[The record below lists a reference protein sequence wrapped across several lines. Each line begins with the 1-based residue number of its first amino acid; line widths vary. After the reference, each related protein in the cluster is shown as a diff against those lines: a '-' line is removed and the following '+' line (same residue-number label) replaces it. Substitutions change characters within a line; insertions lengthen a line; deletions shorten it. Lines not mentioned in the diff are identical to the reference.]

1 MLAPQHCRAPCSV
14 PWRRQL
20 CPPTAASATSRC
32 HAGWQALPSALCLPR
47 PGIPPAQ
54 SNPCMMQLPCSMM
67 PCCKVRY
74 TWRPPRH
81 PTSRQL
87 EMNLVF
93 VHSLSSHVR
102 CSDTTPAV
110 DCGPGQAARRTACLR
125 NGVYLKSTEV
135 TPAAGAA
142 LSPHHHDTLDWQWS
156 CLSPVSPQPSAPPAN
171 LYITVLLPC
180 SVATSRK
187 ACRDSHSLASAS
199 VPAAIGRHVYCL
211 LIPHVRR
218 SLQCAPKGVRL
229 GRWAFDDHAHNSRSR
244 HNAVSFYSLK

>member
-1 MLAPQHCRAPCSV
+1 MLKWLRCSAGGGNRCSDLRHISPQPSPAAGRAPLHACVQHCSAPCSV
-14 PWRRQL
+14 PGRRQL

-110 DCGPGQAARRTACLR
+110 DCGPGLVARRTACSR
-125 NGVYLKSTEV
+125 HAVYLKSAEV

-142 LSPHHHDTLDWQWS
+142 LPPPRHTGLAVV
-156 CLSPVSPQPSAPPAN
+156 LPQPCRFPLS
-171 LYITVLLPC
+171 LLRP
-180 SVATSRK
+180 
-187 ACRDSHSLASAS
+187 
-199 VPAAIGRHVYCL
+199 
-211 LIPHVRR
+211 RR
-218 SLQCAPKGVRL
+218 IST
-229 GRWAFDDHAHNSRSR
+229 
-244 HNAVSFYSLK
+244 